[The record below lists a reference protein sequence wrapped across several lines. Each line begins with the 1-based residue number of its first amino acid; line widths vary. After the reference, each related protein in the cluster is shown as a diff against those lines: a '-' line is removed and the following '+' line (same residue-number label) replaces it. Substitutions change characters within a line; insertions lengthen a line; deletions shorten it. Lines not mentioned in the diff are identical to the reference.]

1 MTTSTYIAEV
11 FTSSGN
17 KIFFVSAETRAKAV
31 RKANGL
37 ALISFEIVKPTK
49 ARAIPDATVNDMLS
63 AGKYDMTDSRESLPV
78 IATTENRKSL
88 GALVG
93 M

>member
-11 FTSSGN
+11 FASVGN

-37 ALISFEIVKPTK
+37 ALISFEIVKATK
-49 ARAIPDATVNDMLS
+49 ARAIPDATVNDMLLV
-63 AGKYDMTDSRESLPV
+63 GKYDMIDSRESSPV
-78 IATTENRKSL
+78 IATTENRKRL
-88 GALVG
+88 GALLG